1 MKLTPFCLTACLAAV
16 IAMPTTARSTNLTEL
31 KHGATTCGLNFRH
44 SSAHNTCPNFNTDGS
59 SWAGCVI
66 NASCKTA
73 IGKWNPTSIKLP
85 ERQVRD
91 LLNCN
96 GTLQLKC

>member
-1 MKLTPFCLTACLAAV
+1 MKPLLFSFSLFLV
-16 IAMPTTARSTNLTEL
+16 VSVAMPAAAASADHAESR
-31 KHGATTCGLNFRH
+31 GATTCGLNFRH
-44 SSAHNTCPNFNTDGS
+44 SSAYTTCAAFDTEGS

-66 NASCKTA
+66 NAKCQT
-73 IGKWNPTSIKLP
+73 KWGNFTPTSIKLP

-96 GTLQLKC
+96 GTLKLKC